1 MRSAEPGQTQVFF
14 RSCSVFVFEFGR
26 NFPQMS
32 CYCTSPLVQTIHLST
47 APGQQNIVHQ
57 EYCKNC
63 TVLTSGIARWR
74 DGGLGRVPR
83 EGLQPGPWTKVWII
97 SFIHSHKC
105 IRKAPENENNAYV
118 TAEIVYLHIYKIYF
132 GSEISKWGPS
142 AINREFG
149 ILDCWHAIR
158 GAPRRGGDVYSE
170 STHIIGQSQCKD
182 MVHSSRCYKFFFT
195 QSTPSIR
202 ASGRAGTL
210 LASMAALPLWR
221 STASLPHRCEMASP
235 SSCPVCRAAPSLFTS
250 LFAPSQQLLYQTG
263 HLSKHCG
270 S

>member
-97 SFIHSHKC
+97 SFIQSHKC

-158 GAPRRGGDVYSE
+158 GAPRTNFRLKLGIWPRRGGGGL
-170 STHIIGQSQCKD
+170 TQSQ
-182 MVHSSRCYKFFFT
+182 
-195 QSTPSIR
+195 
-202 ASGRAGTL
+202 L
-210 LASMAALPLWR
+210 L
-221 STASLPHRCEMASP
+221 
-235 SSCPVCRAAPSLFTS
+235 
-250 LFAPSQQLLYQTG
+250 
-263 HLSKHCG
+263 
-270 S
+270 

>member
-57 EYCKNC
+57 EYWKK
-63 TVLTSGIARWR
+63 TVRFTPVALH
-74 DGGLGRVPR
+74 GGGMAASEGSLERVYS
-83 EGLQPGPWTKVWII
+83 PWTKVWII

-158 GAPRRGGDVYSE
+158 GAPRTNFR
-170 STHIIGQSQCKD
+170 
-182 MVHSSRCYKFFFT
+182 
-195 QSTPSIR
+195 
-202 ASGRAGTL
+202 
-210 LASMAALPLWR
+210 
-221 STASLPHRCEMASP
+221 
-235 SSCPVCRAAPSLFTS
+235 
-250 LFAPSQQLLYQTG
+250 
-263 HLSKHCG
+263 
-270 S
+270 